1 MAHDSGGLAGKA
13 GAVEQAEEHV
23 RRNQNPQAMENLMHV
38 VQGVSRQ
45 EASDIFRKVSSFDAS
60 NHNRTLLELDRDG
73 SLTVKGDIYK
83 SFKDPAEDF

>member
-60 NHNRTLLELDRDG
+60 NHNRTL
-73 SLTVKGDIYK
+73 TVKGDIYK